1 MTAPLIVL
9 AFFSIVAG
17 YVSWPK
23 PLGGSE
29 AFDRY
34 LAPVFESSEGLWRA
48 SATAQVEHGLSTGVL
63 MLFSLAAAGLGILVA
78 WQFYL
83 KSTEW
88 PERLAER
95 FSSLYRVLVRKYY
108 VDEFYDWLVVRP
120 VRAGSE
126 KVLWHAMDAGLID
139 GGLVNGTARATAG
152 AGGILRRMQSG
163 NLRSYAAWVLLGAV
177 LWLGYIF
184 FR

>member
-1 MTAPLIVL
+1 
-9 AFFSIVAG
+9 
-17 YVSWPK
+17 
-23 PLGGSE
+23 
-29 AFDRY
+29 
-34 LAPVFESSEGLWRA
+34 
-48 SATAQVEHGLSTGVL
+48 

-88 PERLAER
+88 PDRLAER
-95 FSSLYRVLVRKYY
+95 FSGLYRVLVNKYY
-108 VDEFYDWLVVRP
+108 VDQFYDSLVVRP

-126 KVLWHAMDAGLID
+126 KFLWHAMDAGLID
-139 GGLVNGTARATAG
+139 GGLVNGTARVTAG
-152 AGGILRRMQSG
+152 VGGVLRRMQSG

-177 LWLGYIF
+177 LWLGYLF